1 MPTSCKLY
9 SCADL
14 EHLCRRFGQEAFEA
28 KMAEFM
34 RHDADGN
41 NAISFSEFLQMDRK
55 HEHEMLRK
63 HAGFRFAQALV
74 NTTKQEND
82 RILGNL
88 RSASS
93 KEAATR

>member
-1 MPTSCKLY
+1 
-9 SCADL
+9 
-14 EHLCRRFGQEAFEA
+14 
-28 KMAEFM
+28 
-34 RHDADGN
+34 
-41 NAISFSEFLQMDRK
+41 MDRK

>member
-1 MPTSCKLY
+1 M
-9 SCADL
+9 
-14 EHLCRRFGQEAFEA
+14 EHLCRRFGKEAFEA
-28 KMAEFM
+28 KVAEFM

-41 NAISFSEFLQMDRK
+41 NDISFSEFLQMDRK

-74 NTTKQEND
+74 DTTKQEND